1 MGMADQGEKHFSH
14 RIGLLR
20 AMVLGANDGIISTA
34 CLILGVAASD
44 ASGHTILVA
53 GTAGLVAGAA
63 SMAIGEYVSVSSQR
77 DSEQAD
83 IKKEIWELENTP
95 ERELAELTGIYQSKG
110 LSPDLAREVAIE
122 LTKHDAL
129 KTHLAEEL
137 GISAHNIA
145 RPVQA
150 AISSAVAF
158 SVGAGIPLLA
168 SSLANDANRIWL
180 TIVVVFVALLGLGA
194 SSASFGGAQPTRPVL
209 RIMIGGGVA
218 MAFTM
223 AIGSLFGATVG

>member
-1 MGMADQGEKHFSH
+1 MADQGEKHFSH

-150 AISSAVAF
+150 ALSSAVAF

-194 SSASFGGAQPTRPVL
+194 SSASFGGAHPTRPVL

>member
-1 MGMADQGEKHFSH
+1 MSPQGEKHFSQ

-34 CLILGVAASD
+34 CLILGVAAAD
-44 ASGHTILVA
+44 ATGHAILVA

-83 IKKEIWELENTP
+83 IQKETWELENTP
-95 ERELAELTGIYQSKG
+95 ERELAELTGIYQAKG
-110 LSPDLAREVAIE
+110 LSYKLAREVAEE
-122 LTKHDAL
+122 LTAHDAL
-129 KTHLAEEL
+129 STHLAEEL
-137 GISAHNIA
+137 GISRHNLA
-145 RPVQA
+145 RPLQA
-150 AISSAVAF
+150 AVSSAAAF

-168 SSLANDANRIWL
+168 SSLANDASRIWV
-180 TIVVVFVALLGLGA
+180 TIVTVFAALLGLGVG
-194 SSASFGGAQPTRPVL
+194 SARFGGAHPVRPVL
-209 RIMIGGGVA
+209 RILLGGGVA

-223 AIGSLFGATVG
+223 AIGSLFGATVS

>member
-1 MGMADQGEKHFSH
+1 MADQGEKHFSH

-34 CLILGVAASD
+34 CLILGVAAAD
-44 ASGHTILVA
+44 ATGHAILVA

-63 SMAIGEYVSVSSQR
+63 SMAIGEYVSVGSQR

-110 LSPDLAREVAIE
+110 LPHDLAREVAIE
-122 LTKHDAL
+122 LAKHDAL

-137 GISAHNIA
+137 GISAPNMA

-150 AISSAVAF
+150 AVSSAGSFA
-158 SVGAGIPLLA
+158 VGAGIPLLA

-194 SSASFGGAQPTRPVL
+194 SSASFGGAHPARPVL

>member
-1 MGMADQGEKHFSH
+1 MSPQGEKHFSQ

-34 CLILGVAASD
+34 CLILGVAAAD
-44 ASGHTILVA
+44 ATGHAILVA

-83 IKKEIWELENTP
+83 IQKETWELENTP
-95 ERELAELTGIYQSKG
+95 ERELAELTGIYQAKG
-110 LSPDLAREVAIE
+110 LSYKLAREVAEE
-122 LTKHDAL
+122 LTAHDAL
-129 KTHLAEEL
+129 STHLAEEL
-137 GISAHNIA
+137 GISRHNLA
-145 RPVQA
+145 RPLQA
-150 AISSAVAF
+150 AVSSAAAF

-168 SSLANDANRIWL
+168 SSLANDASRIWV
-180 TIVVVFVALLGLGA
+180 TIVTVFAALLGLGVG
-194 SSASFGGAQPTRPVL
+194 SARFGGAHPVRPVL
-209 RIMIGGGVA
+209 RILLGGGVA

>member
-1 MGMADQGEKHFSH
+1 MSPQGEKHFSQ

-34 CLILGVAASD
+34 SLILGVAAAD
-44 ASGHTILVA
+44 ATGHTVLVA

-95 ERELAELTGIYQSKG
+95 ERELAELTGIYQAKG
-110 LSPDLAREVAIE
+110 LSHKLAREVAEE
-122 LTKHDAL
+122 LTAHDAL
-129 KTHLAEEL
+129 STHLAEEL
-137 GISAHNIA
+137 GISRHNLA
-145 RPVQA
+145 RPLQA
-150 AISSAVAF
+150 AVSSAAAF

-168 SSLANDANRIWL
+168 SSLANDASRIWV
-180 TIVVVFVALLGLGA
+180 TIVVVFVALLGLGG
-194 SSASFGGAQPTRPVL
+194 SSAAFGGAHPAKPVL
-209 RIMIGGGVA
+209 RIVLGGGAA

>member
-1 MGMADQGEKHFSH
+1 MSPQGEKHFSQ

-34 CLILGVAASD
+34 CLILGVAAAD
-44 ASGHTILVA
+44 ASGRAILVA

-95 ERELAELTGIYQSKG
+95 ERELAELTGIFQSKG
-110 LSPDLAREVAIE
+110 LSHQLAREVATE

-129 KTHLAEEL
+129 AIHLAEEL
-137 GISAHNIA
+137 GISEHTMA
-145 RPVQA
+145 RPIQA
-150 AISSAVAF
+150 AVSSAGSFA
-158 SVGAGIPLLA
+158 VGAGIPLLA

-180 TIVVVFVALLGLGA
+180 TIVVVFISLLGLGVG
-194 SSASFGGAQPTRPVL
+194 SASFGGAHPAKPVL
-209 RIMIGGGVA
+209 RIVLGGSAA

>member
-1 MGMADQGEKHFSH
+1 MSPQGEKHFSQ

-34 CLILGVAASD
+34 CLILGVAAAD
-44 ASGHTILVA
+44 ATGHAILVA

-83 IKKEIWELENTP
+83 IQKETWELENTP
-95 ERELAELTGIYQSKG
+95 ERELAELTGIYQAKG
-110 LSPDLAREVAIE
+110 LSYKLAREVAEE
-122 LTKHDAL
+122 LTAHDAL
-129 KTHLAEEL
+129 STHLAEEL
-137 GISAHNIA
+137 GISRHNLA
-145 RPVQA
+145 RPLQA
-150 AISSAVAF
+150 AVSSAAAF
-158 SVGAGIPLLA
+158 SIGAGIPLLA
-168 SSLANDANRIWL
+168 SSLANDASRIWV
-180 TIVVVFVALLGLGA
+180 TIVVVFVALLGLGG
-194 SSASFGGAQPTRPVL
+194 SSAAFGGAHPAKPVL
-209 RIMIGGGVA
+209 RIVLGGGAA

>member
-1 MGMADQGEKHFSH
+1 MADQGEKHFSH

-34 CLILGVAASD
+34 CLILGVAAAD
-44 ASGHTILVA
+44 ATGHAILVA

-95 ERELAELTGIYQSKG
+95 ERELAELTGIYQAKG
-110 LSPDLAREVAIE
+110 LSHKLAREVAEE
-122 LTKHDAL
+122 LTAHDAL
-129 KTHLAEEL
+129 STHLAEEL
-137 GISAHNIA
+137 GISRHNLA
-145 RPVQA
+145 RPLQA
-150 AISSAVAF
+150 AVSSAAAF
-158 SVGAGIPLLA
+158 SIGAGIPLLA
-168 SSLANDANRIWL
+168 SSLANDASRIWV
-180 TIVVVFVALLGLGA
+180 TIVVVFVALLGLGG
-194 SSASFGGAQPTRPVL
+194 SSAAFGGAHPAKPVL
-209 RIMIGGGVA
+209 RIVLGGGAA

>member
-1 MGMADQGEKHFSH
+1 
-14 RIGLLR
+14 
-20 AMVLGANDGIISTA
+20 MVLGANDGIISTA
-34 CLILGVAASD
+34 CLILGVAAAD
-44 ASGHTILVA
+44 ATGHAILVA

-95 ERELAELTGIYQSKG
+95 ERELAELTGIFQSKG
-110 LSPDLAREVAIE
+110 LSHQLAREVATE

-129 KTHLAEEL
+129 SIHLAEEL
-137 GISAHNIA
+137 GISEHTMA
-145 RPVQA
+145 RPIQA
-150 AISSAVAF
+150 AVSSAGSFA
-158 SVGAGIPLLA
+158 VGAGIPLLA

-180 TIVVVFVALLGLGA
+180 TIVVVFISLLGLGA
-194 SSASFGGAQPTRPVL
+194 GSASFGGAHPARPVL

-223 AIGSLFGATVG
+223 AIGSLFGATIG